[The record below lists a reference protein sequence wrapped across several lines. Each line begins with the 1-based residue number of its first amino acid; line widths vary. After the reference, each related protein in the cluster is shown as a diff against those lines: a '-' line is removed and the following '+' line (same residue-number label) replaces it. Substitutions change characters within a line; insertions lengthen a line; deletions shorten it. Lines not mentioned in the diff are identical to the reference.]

1 MRLPVFFL
9 VLFVIGCVSIDSLKA
24 LVVGEP
30 IYSKVELLNVN
41 VEAFPASVEGGK
53 STSIVL
59 TASNDGNTTLENVK
73 VEVTD
78 PCTLKFDTS
87 SFSKA
92 NIEPARSESWEW
104 KASTTPVDIRRD
116 CKIRY
121 TLSYDSTAFIFYDIS
136 AISEDE
142 YSRLLKSRT
151 LEKEIQLKQVKTK
164 TPIDIQISINKEQPL
179 ISGTE
184 FLFYVQL
191 IDTGIGEPELKE
203 LKIKYPDYLTLVEC
217 DDLQGSGSVLTLK
230 GKLDFLERK
239 TKRMTCKFSVN
250 KDVVIKEIRPF
261 EGSATYKYSR
271 TNEVNI
277 QVVPK

>member
-1 MRLPVFFL
+1 MRLL
-9 VLFVIGCVSIDSLKA
+9 ALLAIFVIGCVSIESLKA

-30 IYSKVELLNVN
+30 IYNKVELLNIN
-41 VEAFPASVEGGK
+41 VEAFPSVVEGGK
-53 STSIVL
+53 RTSIVL
-59 TASNDGNTTLENVK
+59 TASNNGNTTLENVK

-87 SFSKA
+87 SFSKDK
-92 NIEPARSESWEW
+92 IEPARFESWEW
-104 KASTTPVDIRRD
+104 KASTSPVDIRRD
-116 CKIRY
+116 CKVRY

-142 YSRLLKSRT
+142 YSRLLKSKT

-164 TPIDIQISINKEQPL
+164 TPIDIQISVNKEQPL

-191 IDTGIGEPELKE
+191 IDTGVGEPELKE

-217 DDLQGSGSVLTLK
+217 DDLQGSNGALTLK

-250 KDVVIKEIRPF
+250 KDIVIKEIRPF
-261 EGSATYKYSR
+261 EGSATYKYSQ

>member
-1 MRLPVFFL
+1 MRLLAIFL
-9 VLFVIGCVSIDSLKA
+9 VAFAIGCVSIDSLKA

-30 IYSKVELLNVN
+30 VYSKVELLNIG
-41 VEAFPASVEGGK
+41 VEAFPGVVEGGK

-78 PCTLKFDTS
+78 PCTLKFDEP
-87 SFSKA
+87 SFSKDG
-92 NIEPARSESWEW
+92 IEPSRSESWEW
-104 KASTTPVDIRRD
+104 KATTNPVDIRRD

-142 YSRLLKSRT
+142 YSRLLKTKS
-151 LEKEIQLKQVKTK
+151 LDKEIPLKQVKTK

-179 ISGTE
+179 IAGTE
-184 FLFYVQL
+184 FLFYAQL
-191 IDTGIGEPELKE
+191 MDTGIGEPELKE
-203 LKIKYPDYLTLVEC
+203 LKIKYPDYLTLLEC
-217 DDLQGSGSVLTLK
+217 DDLQGSNGVLTLK

-250 KDVVIKEIRPF
+250 NDIVIKEIRPF